1 MNGAAV
7 FLIAFF
13 TSLVTS
19 VGTLYLSE
27 RLDIFGDPQA
37 ETVEVPNVEG
47 LPQSDAAAN
56 LKNAGLVLM
65 IYDREPSAE
74 VKEGTV
80 LRQTL
85 LAGQTVTRG
94 QIVGLTL
101 ATALAKVPSVVGKSV
116 EDAAAVLKEAGYQIK
131 AEQAHHA
138 TIPKG
143 QIVSQNPESG
153 AGLKEDGTVVVQVS
167 DGPGEVEVPNL
178 IGVPYA
184 AAKKT
189 LEELGLEA
197 KVRWVDLAETSSG
210 IVLSQTPA
218 KAEKAEPGSEV
229 VIVINRE

>member
-7 FLIAFF
+7 FLVAFF
-13 TSLVTS
+13 TSIVTS

-27 RLDIFGDPQA
+27 RLNIFGDPGS

-65 IYDREPSAE
+65 IYDREPSADA
-74 VKEGTV
+74 KEGTV

-116 EDAAAVLKEAGYQIK
+116 EEATAVLKEVGYQIK
-131 AEQAHHA
+131 TEEAHHA
-138 TIPKG
+138 TIPIG
-143 QIVSQNPESG
+143 QIVGQQPESG
-153 AGLKEDGTVVVQVS
+153 TGLKEQETVVVQVS
-167 DGPGEVEVPNL
+167 NGPGEVEVPNL
-178 IGVPYA
+178 IGMRYTT
-184 AAKKT
+184 AKTT
-189 LEELGLEA
+189 LEELGLEP
-197 KVRWVDLAETSSG
+197 KIRWVDLAETSSG
-210 IVLSQTPA
+210 IVLSQTPT
-218 KAEKAEPGSEV
+218 KGEKAAPASEV